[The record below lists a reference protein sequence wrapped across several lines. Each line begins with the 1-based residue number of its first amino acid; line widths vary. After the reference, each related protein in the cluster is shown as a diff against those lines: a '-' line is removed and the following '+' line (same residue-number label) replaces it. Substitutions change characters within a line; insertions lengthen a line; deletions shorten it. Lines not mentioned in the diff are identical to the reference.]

1 MSNSKSQRTS
11 ILLSNLTIPVSGV
24 NVRKRKVTN
33 IESLSASILASGVL
47 QNLIVIPSTEGEEKY
62 EITAGKRR
70 YLALCHLVDT
80 GAITLDY
87 RVPVLID
94 TSETATVA
102 SLVENFHKESMH
114 YIDEYRSFSAL
125 NDEGLSVEEIALTVG
140 VTKNSVIQRL
150 ALGDAAP
157 ELHEEC
163 LQGRMSIEQLKV
175 LCQLENHEKQI
186 NVWFNTPEGWQR
198 NPNQLRQKI
207 RGEVIGLSHRWV
219 KYIGLESYQENGGCL
234 NIDLFDDKETSIA
247 NPELLS
253 SLALSKLKMQAEK
266 LDWAWCEVVLDGNYE
281 YIREFKRTSVGER
294 EMTEQESIVM
304 DGWLDRQAEL
314 ETLLESEPENGEE
327 LEAEYDEIEAS
338 IVAFNAQ
345 LLEWGDTKKI
355 GGVYAYVDNYGQAV
369 LIEGLVRKQDI
380 AAIDPD
386 APSGVTTEKGLSG
399 SLKEYLACARASVMQ
414 AEVIKNPRMGVILLC
429 QSLVLEVFYS
439 RAWSFKFLDIAYT
452 SHSDALEKQGLEGM
466 PSSQCVVA
474 LREKWQTRLPDESGL
489 LEFLLGLEATE
500 IDELLAFCSSFALKL
515 HYANNHTNA
524 QYAALTNLLGTDA
537 SSYWQPT
544 ADNYFKRLSKPLIID
559 SLSNAGVPVEDLNE
573 DMKKKEMAALAGDRI
588 KQNPTWLPEIIAP
601 AKG

>member
-1 MSNSKSQRTS
+1 MLNSNAQRTS
-11 ILLSNLTIPVSGV
+11 IPLSNLTLPVSGV
-24 NVRKRKVTN
+24 NVRKSKPTH
-33 IESLSASILASGVL
+33 IESLAASILASGVL
-47 QNLIVIPSTEGEEKY
+47 QNLIVIPSAEEKY

-70 YLALCHLVDT
+70 YLALCHLVNT

-87 RVPVLID
+87 KVPVLID
-94 TSETATVA
+94 SSESATVA
-102 SLVENFHKESMH
+102 SLVENFHKETMH
-114 YIDEYRSFSAL
+114 PIEEMRSFSAL
-125 NDEGLSVEEIALTVG
+125 RDEGLSSDEIARTVG
-140 VTKNSVIQRL
+140 VTKSSVIKRL

-175 LCQLENHEKQI
+175 LCQLESHETQK

-219 KYIGLESYQENGGCL
+219 KFVGLENYKENGGG
-234 NIDLFDDKETSIA
+234 IHVDLFDDMESSIA
-247 NPELLS
+247 DPELLAA
-253 SLALSKLKMQAEK
+253 LALSKLKVQAET
-266 LDWAWCEVVLDGNYE
+266 LGWAWCEVVLDGNHE
-281 YIREFKRTSVGER
+281 YIKEAFKRTSAIER
-294 EMTEQESIVM
+294 AMTEQESIIM
-304 DGWLDRQAEL
+304 DGWLERQAEL
-314 ETLLESEPENGEE
+314 ETVLESEPENGEE
-327 LEAEYDEIEAS
+327 LEAEYDEIEAG

-355 GGVYAYVDNYGQAV
+355 GGVYAYVAHDGQAV
-369 LIEGLVRKQDI
+369 HIEGLVRKQDM
-380 AAIDPD
+380 AAFDSD
-386 APSGVTTEKGLSG
+386 SPSGVTTEKGLSG

-429 QSLVLEVFYS
+429 QSLVLDVFYKS
-439 RAWSFKFLDIAYT
+439 WSSFKFLNISHT
-452 SHSDALEKQGLEGM
+452 SHSDVLDKQGLEDM
-466 PSSQCVVA
+466 SSSLCVVA

-489 LEFLLGLEATE
+489 LEFLLGLEATG

-515 HYANNHTNA
+515 HYANDHTNA
-524 QYAALTNLLGTDA
+524 QYTALTNLLGTDA

-559 SLSNAGVPVEDLNE
+559 SLRYAGIDVEDLNE
-573 DMKKKEMAALAGDRI
+573 DMKKKEMAARAGDLI